1 MSIYDCI
8 ATVLIIV
15 TRLWLCSSGSSTPGR
30 LVDALALILD
40 SFMPFSLALGFDG
53 MPREP
58 MPAWRDLLK
67 SAVVEFLAMLLF
79 VYFGC
84 GSAASNVQFVTHTG
98 EWESSSVLLIAFAFG
113 MSITVLVFATAHT
126 SGGHINFAVTWA
138 LTLVGKCH
146 PLRGLVY
153 LVAQLVG
160 SIAGAALLKGT
171 TDGRYGGNILDR
183 SGALG
188 ANGLQNSAVTTG
200 NAFLAE
206 VMGTLLLCFVVLETA
221 VNSRAVTTDGDKM
234 VLGNKQ
240 NLAPLP
246 IGLAVFLAHIVL
258 IPIDGCSINPTR
270 SFGPSV
276 VANSWNEHW
285 IWWAGPLTGATI
297 ASSLWLL
304 LKVIDWDGAVDFE
317 KKRSAD
323 ITYASA
329 EKESHSAT
337 QENV

>member
-1 MSIYDCI
+1 
-8 ATVLIIV
+8 
-15 TRLWLCSSGSSTPGR
+15 
-30 LVDALALILD
+30 
-40 SFMPFSLALGFDG
+40 MPLNLALGFDG
-53 MPREP
+53 MARES
-58 MPAWRDLLK
+58 MPAWRDLLR
-67 SAVVEFLAMLLF
+67 SAVAEFVAMLLF

-84 GSAASNVQFVTHTG
+84 GSAASNLQFVTHTG
-98 EWESSSVLLIAFAFG
+98 EWESASVLLIALAFG

-126 SGGHINFAVTWA
+126 SGGHINCAVTWA
-138 LTLVGKCH
+138 LMLVGKCH

-153 LVAQLVG
+153 VAAQLVG
-160 SIAGAALLKGT
+160 SITGAALLKGT
-171 TDGRYGGNILDR
+171 TNGRFDGGVLDR

-206 VMGTLLLCFVVLETA
+206 VIGTMLLCFVVLETA
-221 VNSRAVTTDGDKM
+221 VNSRAVTTDGDRM

-246 IGLAVFLAHIVL
+246 IGFAVFLAHVVL

-276 VANSWNEHW
+276 VANSWNDQW

-297 ASSLWLL
+297 ASFLWLL
-304 LKVIDWDGAVDFE
+304 LKIIDWDGAANFE
-317 KKRSAD
+317 KKLSTD
-323 ITYASA
+323 NLYASA
-329 EKESHSAT
+329 EQKESAT
-337 QENV
+337 TQPQVESVV

>member
-1 MSIYDCI
+1 
-8 ATVLIIV
+8 
-15 TRLWLCSSGSSTPGR
+15 
-30 LVDALALILD
+30 
-40 SFMPFSLALGFDG
+40 
-53 MPREP
+53 
-58 MPAWRDLLK
+58 
-67 SAVVEFLAMLLF
+67 
-79 VYFGC
+79 
-84 GSAASNVQFVTHTG
+84 
-98 EWESSSVLLIAFAFG
+98 

-126 SGGHINFAVTWA
+126 SGGHVNCAVTWA

-153 LVAQLVG
+153 LGAQLVG

-171 TDGRYGGNILDR
+171 TNGAQGGHFLDR

-200 NAFLAE
+200 NAFLGE
-206 VMGTLLLCFVVLETA
+206 IMGTMLLCFVVLETA

-234 VLGNKQ
+234 VMGNKQ

-276 VANSWNEHW
+276 IANSWDNHW

-297 ASSLWLL
+297 ASFLWLL
-304 LKVIDWDGAVDFE
+304 LKVLDWDGAVNFE
-317 KKRSAD
+317 KTLSTEKK
-323 ITYASA
+323 YASA
-329 EKESHSAT
+329 EKESASADGH
-337 QENV
+337 V